1 MTPKASFST
10 LETISTTSKTSKF
23 QLQETTIDNSD
34 SITHDDQ
41 INVDDPT
48 AITQRRALGS
58 QELLMLP
65 RQYGPH
71 LEAAPSNQPFP
82 QMSHISTILLSA
94 TPSIETLSKAIDEA
108 MESHPLLRCYV
119 EGDGEPDR
127 RIDAFQM
134 VREGDPNPCTF
145 VCPSWEESGFSHENV
160 LTTIDVIDE
169 NDGSDDLTPLES
181 SWQKAFA
188 TNLDSGDNW
197 CHVNQGPLWKVEL
210 HRQAKGGDK
219 DLPCALVFTFNH
231 AISDQ
236 SSANMLMDQILSN
249 MASIEEHGGIQ
260 NKAVKQTI
268 PVSMEESVL
277 GMKQSFSDVQT
288 DGMSLNTATYVA
300 GKAAEGFRSPV
311 ILPDD
316 KQTDGNG
323 ILGAMTIIS
332 GKAPGGESDEERK
345 STVQFRSLSEST
357 MKALLGKCKENAVT
371 LSNVLSAAMAYTATD
386 FISNGTNNKNEERNY
401 KVLQSLDMRR
411 FGSKLDNCDTV
422 ACMAGSHDLMLGPL
436 PDNSGEKMRKSSS
449 PDKETKFWELVKDSK
464 LQTKEF
470 IDSNGPQE
478 ATRVFDFAM
487 TISDMNNLV
496 VSE

>member
-1 MTPKASFST
+1 
-10 LETISTTSKTSKF
+10 
-23 QLQETTIDNSD
+23 
-34 SITHDDQ
+34 
-41 INVDDPT
+41 
-48 AITQRRALGS
+48 
-58 QELLMLP
+58 
-65 RQYGPH
+65 
-71 LEAAPSNQPFP
+71 
-82 QMSHISTILLSA
+82 
-94 TPSIETLSKAIDEA
+94 
-108 MESHPLLRCYV
+108 
-119 EGDGEPDR
+119 
-127 RIDAFQM
+127 
-134 VREGDPNPCTF
+134 
-145 VCPSWEESGFSHENV
+145 
-160 LTTIDVIDE
+160 
-169 NDGSDDLTPLES
+169 
-181 SWQKAFA
+181 
-188 TNLDSGDNW
+188 
-197 CHVNQGPLWKVEL
+197 
-210 HRQAKGGDK
+210 
-219 DLPCALVFTFNH
+219 
-231 AISDQ
+231 
-236 SSANMLMDQILSN
+236 
-249 MASIEEHGGIQ
+249 
-260 NKAVKQTI
+260 
-268 PVSMEESVL
+268 
-277 GMKQSFSDVQT
+277 
-288 DGMSLNTATYVA
+288 MSLNTATYVA